1 MDWIRTIFI
10 FADPQVE
17 PQWLLEFGS
26 RVKLVNRCDVFINAN
41 MNCPTQNTFAVYANL
56 HRIRGLSERYIVCDD
71 DVLITGKLSPE
82 YFFRDRAIV
91 IQLGD
96 TKDLY
101 PLSFKKGSKTYVREL
116 KTETS
121 PGGEHE
127 LPSRIPRQRSSQVHT
142 AWPCLRSEVFRMQRS
157 YSDWFAFVS
166 SHRSRCFLLM
176 PPIAMP
182 KGRNGACF
190 SENSFAAILWFIST
204 KGKVLDP
211 IHHTPAN
218 IATYQDI
225 SERRLEDIIRASSFS
240 LNINDPV
247 VLQTADI
254 VLLEQGDKNISDLYT
269 SRRNYIHETLENYFP
284 RLPV

>member
-1 MDWIRTIFI
+1 
-10 FADPQVE
+10 
-17 PQWLLEFGS
+17 
-26 RVKLVNRCDVFINAN
+26 
-41 MNCPTQNTFAVYANL
+41 
-56 HRIRGLSERYIVCDD
+56 
-71 DVLITGKLSPE
+71 
-82 YFFRDRAIV
+82 
-91 IQLGD
+91 
-96 TKDLY
+96 
-101 PLSFKKGSKTYVREL
+101 
-116 KTETS
+116 
-121 PGGEHE
+121 
-127 LPSRIPRQRSSQVHT
+127 
-142 AWPCLRSEVFRMQRS
+142 MQRF

-166 SHRSRCFLLM
+166 SHRSRFCFLSDAL
-176 PPIAMP
+176 ANSDAER
-182 KGRNGACF
+182 GNRNGACF

-269 SRRNYIHETLENYFP
+269 SQEIIYTKRQCLFP